1 MECQK
6 RGASLSDD
14 DNDDDE
20 EGSKGEDVDLAIL
33 QSAPRSHVDPVMVS
47 DRAVPIARQVSRLR
61 MVLLESELLHCC

>member
-1 MECQK
+1 MAAKERKCLRREKVTKHMECQK

-33 QSAPRSHVDPVMVS
+33 QSTPEV
-47 DRAVPIARQVSRLR
+47 LR
-61 MVLLESELLHCC
+61 